1 MARLLRRRS
10 IAAWCVSIVAL
21 AVPSFFTP
29 GVGGPAFAQVAVS
42 EQTLDS
48 VFLVGVMHA
57 DGSFT
62 EVGTAWTIAP
72 NWLATNAHVAEGLL
86 EVVGTD
92 GRMVARRGVLD
103 QNECALGNIRM
114 HPAYTTWNQRLGR
127 MLVGSASELKEFD
140 MIAVADV
147 AVMEVIAGDA
157 GRPLV
162 TCDMADPSH
171 EPGLGS
177 TITYVGFPA
186 ENLSGFATA
195 HVVRG
200 NITAKT
206 DFFFMRTSWA
216 DSLLLHFA
224 GPATG
229 GASGS
234 PVLDEQGRVIGI
246 LSAAEHLSLD
256 DQTRISFGFTYAQ
269 RIDLALELLD
279 GTVDANQ
286 RVRDRQWLARALDLF
301 VKPET
306 LIARLIDLH
315 AAFVGVEPSRY
326 TTVTQRQD
334 TMPVESPERSIR
346 VVMEPGYEYGF
357 IAVAHDATDIDL
369 YIRSADGTE
378 FGKDDALD
386 QYPVVWLGPYD
397 TRTDVLMVLKA
408 AETLLQPT
416 PITARVIRVDGAT
429 LAAAAASG
437 GGANSGAEGE
447 AGLTRIHTETVTAD
461 ANGSGT
467 WFWTITAD
475 PTLTYVCNATS
486 PAMRDID
493 LRLLKDGVTLV
504 EDVLLDWYPRVE
516 ASGYS
521 GELRLELILPEGTQI
536 GDTFE
541 VTIDTKPYA
550 GGG

>member
-1 MARLLRRRS
+1 MARLLRRLS
-10 IAAWCVSIVAL
+10 FAAWCVSIVAF
-21 AVPSFFTP
+21 AF
-29 GVGGPAFAQVAVS
+29 PASPASAQVVVS

-48 VFLVGVMHA
+48 VFLVGVVHA

-86 EVVGTD
+86 EVVGAD
-92 GRMVARRGVLD
+92 GRLVARRGVLD

-114 HPAYTTWNQRLGR
+114 HPAYHSWNQRLGR

-162 TCDMADPSH
+162 CCNMADPSH
-171 EPGLGS
+171 EPALGS

-206 DFFFMRTSWA
+206 DFFFMRTGWS

-269 RIDLALELLD
+269 RVDLALELLD
-279 GTVDANQ
+279 GSVDANQ
-286 RVRDRQWLARALDLF
+286 RTRDRQWLARAMDLF

-315 AAFVGVEPSRY
+315 ANYVNIDAARY

-334 TMPVESPERSIR
+334 TMPVDSPERSIR

-357 IAVAHDATDIDL
+357 VAVAHDATDIDL
-369 YIRSADGTE
+369 YIRSADGAE

-416 PITARVIRVDGAT
+416 PVTARVVRVDAAT
-429 LAAAAASG
+429 LAAGAAAAE
-437 GGANSGAEGE
+437 GGAGAEGE
-447 AGLTRIHTETVTAD
+447 LTRIHTETVTAD
-461 ANGSGT
+461 ADGAGT

-475 PTLTYVCNATS
+475 PNTTYICNANS
-486 PAMRDID
+486 PQMHDID
-493 LRLLKDGVTLV
+493 LRLLKDGTLLV

-516 ASGYS
+516 AGGYS
-521 GELRLELILPEGTQI
+521 GELRLELILPEGTRT

-541 VTIDTKPYA
+541 VTIDSKPYS
-550 GGG
+550 GGGG